1 MINITRLWTGAEQPA
16 DHLRY
21 GQGHGHGRFAGG
33 AAESCAPASS
43 RMRKPIVV
51 WNITRTCNLKCVHCY
66 ADASAR
72 KFKGELDW
80 EQCCAV
86 IDDLADYKVN
96 ALLFSG
102 GEPLVHPRFMELL
115 ERATGKGLKVTIST
129 NGTRITPEAAA
140 RFKELGV
147 AYVGISLDGI
157 GAVHDKFRGV
167 EGSFE
172 QAVRGFR
179 LCSEVGQKT
188 GLRLTLTRNNVQCM
202 GQILDFI
209 DANDIQRVCFYHLVP
224 TGRGVEVQTLTQE
237 EARNAMDTL
246 IARVEEWKAEGKNR
260 EVLTVTQPADGIY
273 LLLRQLREDVLK
285 ALGRILG
292 HAAAGIIALPH
303 GKLCRA
309 VEGQRRVVCV
319 DPRRVFLRP
328 HPFPRKIM
336 RRQKTNGKIIGL
348 VRNLRH
354 RVQRILVAV
363 GQRGDG
369 RLLAWVLSIKASR
382 GKLTTQPPAQHAQL
396 SALDERRHRH
406 GQRGILRN
414 FRQEICLG
422 VQIRHQF
429 AAVPHQKEVNVVV
442 VIVDGVEQPQQ
453 AALHSPKLHRLGE
466 DENGVFHL
474 CFFLSIDRL
483 CKST

>member
-43 RMRKPIVV
+43 RVRKPIVV
-51 WNITRTCNLKCVHCY
+51 WNITRTCNLKCIHCY

-72 KFKGELDW
+72 KFEGELDW
-80 EQCCAV
+80 DQCCAV

-147 AYVGISLDGI
+147 AYVGSSLDGI

-273 LLLRQLREDVLK
+273 LLLRQLREGSPLAK
-285 ALGRILG
+285 ETLGLLQWNGGGANSSGRGIANIDTQGAVHPDQFWQSVTLG
-292 HAAAGIIALPH
+292 NVKSDRFSDLWDARAGAAAEMLPELR
-303 GKLCRA
+303 GSD
-309 VEGQRRVVCV
+309 
-319 DPRRVFLRP
+319 DPLE
-328 HPFPRKIM
+328 
-336 RRQKTNGKIIGL
+336 RQKKIEGRCGRCVHFALCGGGFRTRAAFANGHWYGSDPGCYLTEEEISTPL
-348 VRNLRH
+348 PE
-354 RVQRILVAV
+354 
-363 GQRGDG
+363 
-369 RLLAWVLSIKASR
+369 IK
-382 GKLTTQPPAQHAQL
+382 
-396 SALDERRHRH
+396 
-406 GQRGILRN
+406 
-414 FRQEICLG
+414 
-422 VQIRHQF
+422 
-429 AAVPHQKEVNVVV
+429 
-442 VIVDGVEQPQQ
+442 
-453 AALHSPKLHRLGE
+453 
-466 DENGVFHL
+466 
-474 CFFLSIDRL
+474 
-483 CKST
+483 